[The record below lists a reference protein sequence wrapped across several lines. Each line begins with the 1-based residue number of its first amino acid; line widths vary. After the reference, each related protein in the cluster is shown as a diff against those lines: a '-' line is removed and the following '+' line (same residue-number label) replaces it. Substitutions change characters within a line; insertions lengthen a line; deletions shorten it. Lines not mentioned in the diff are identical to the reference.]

1 MPPKDLLLSA
11 DVLVGAMLA
20 TTKTKRVEQEERFMV
35 AVNRNSKLCFREGE
49 RRSQRIFVAA
59 GATL

>member
-20 TTKTKRVEQEERFMV
+20 TTKTKRVEHEERFMV
-35 AVNRNSKLCFREGE
+35 AVNRNSKLCF
-49 RRSQRIFVAA
+49 
-59 GATL
+59 